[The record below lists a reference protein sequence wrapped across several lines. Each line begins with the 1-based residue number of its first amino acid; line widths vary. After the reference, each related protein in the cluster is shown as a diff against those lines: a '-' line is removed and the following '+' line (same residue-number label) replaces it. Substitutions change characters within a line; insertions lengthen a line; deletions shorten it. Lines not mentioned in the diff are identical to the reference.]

1 VSPDHVPRFRIFA
14 GPNGSGKSTLLYEL
28 EDRHGFSLYRVV
40 SPDEI
45 QIGLESNAG
54 LDLATFSLDLSVD
67 KFKTFVK
74 ASTYSSRVKQ
84 AALRMEFSGGR
95 IRSRHS
101 RETSYNAALVAG
113 FIRGELIHARKS
125 LSIESVLSH
134 ASKLDELRQAKRRK
148 YRTYLYYVAMDVVE
162 LSVARVAERV
172 AGGGHDVPE
181 DKIRKRYD
189 ASLANLLP
197 ALKLAY
203 RAYIFDNSGLEA
215 KPIAE
220 KTPRGKLNIL
230 TEHIPL
236 WFAHS
241 VLDQL

>member
-1 VSPDHVPRFRIFA
+1 MA
-14 GPNGSGKSTLLYEL
+14 
-28 EDRHGFSLYRVV
+28 
-40 SPDEI
+40 
-45 QIGLESNAG
+45 
-54 LDLATFSLDLSVD
+54 
-67 KFKTFVK
+67 FKRRK
-74 ASTYSSRVKQ
+74 
-84 AALRMEFSGGR
+84 
-95 IRSRHS
+95 
-101 RETSYNAALVAG
+101 ET
-113 FIRGELIHARKS
+113 
-125 LSIESVLSH
+125 
-134 ASKLDELRQAKRRK
+134 QKRRK